1 MPGDEVQLPAG
12 GDTVEIRVRVQSINP
27 LETLRL
33 VWNGDI
39 IEEVPLDKSR
49 SNFSFTRS
57 VPVTKSGW
65 FHVRV
70 AGNPRDRYPLDTGF
84 AQAFTNPVWVIVD
97 DQPVRSRPAAN
108 YGIRWIDK
116 LHQMAEEW
124 PGWRS
129 QQERDHVF
137 SQFDEARKIYERFAE
152 EAKQ

>member
-1 MPGDEVQLPAG
+1 MDFPENPEILFSNTCSNLP
-12 GDTVEIRVRVQSINP
+12 DTSATNVDRCSFSFSLKV
-27 LETLRL
+27 
-33 VWNGDI
+33 G
-39 IEEVPLDKSR
+39 

-108 YGIRWIDK
+108 YGIRWVDK